1 LGGNEKLLQ
10 RDFQVTVSQLVNE
23 RSSKTMK
30 YRNLGTTN
38 AQVSALGLGCMGMS
52 DFYSGRKLNDAESIA
67 TIRRAIE
74 LGVNLLDT
82 GDFYGVGHNEEL
94 IREAIKGIPRDKVFI
109 SVKFGALRNHDGN
122 FVGFDT
128 RPASI
133 RNYISYSLQRL
144 RVDYIDLYYPSRV
157 DPNVP
162 IEDTV
167 GTLGQLVKEGKIRYA
182 GLSEA
187 SSATLRRAVTIHPI
201 AMLQTEYSLWT
212 REPESDVLK
221 TCRELGISV
230 VAYAPLGRGFL
241 TGVFHKPEDVA
252 ADDYRRHMPRFQ
264 GKNFE
269 RNMQVVEKIKEIA
282 KEKKCTP
289 SQLALA
295 WLLAQGE
302 DIIPIPGTK
311 RRERL
316 EENLQALEIKLNK
329 DDMLRINE
337 AAPLGFAAGTRYPET
352 VMHTVNR

>member
-1 LGGNEKLLQ
+1 
-10 RDFQVTVSQLVNE
+10 
-23 RSSKTMK
+23 MK
-30 YRNLGTTN
+30 YRKLGKTS
-38 AQVSALGLGCMGMS
+38 ARVSALGLGCMGMS
-52 DFYSGRKLNDAESIA
+52 DFYNGRKVNDAESIA

-74 LGVNLLDT
+74 LGVNFLDT
-82 GDFYGVGHNEEL
+82 GDFYGAGHNEEL

-122 FVGFDT
+122 FVGFDS

-133 RNYISYSLQRL
+133 RNYLSYSLQRL

-167 GTLGQLVKEGKIRYA
+167 GTLGQLIKEGKIRYA
-182 GLSEA
+182 GVSET
-187 SSATLRRAVTIHPI
+187 SSTTLRRAAAIQPI

-212 REPESDVLK
+212 REPEADVLQ
-221 TCRELGISV
+221 TCRELGISL

-241 TGVFHKPEDVA
+241 TGVFQKPEDVA
-252 ADDYRRHMPRFQ
+252 ADDYRRRMPRFQ
-264 GKNFE
+264 DKNFE
-269 RNMQVVEKIKEIA
+269 HNLRIIDKIKEVA
-282 KEKKCTP
+282 KEKRCTP
-289 SQLALA
+289 AQLALA

-316 EENLQALEIKLNK
+316 EENLRAREIELSK
-329 DDMLRINE
+329 DDLRRIDE
-337 AAPLGFAAGTRYPET
+337 AAPLGSAAGTRYPE
-352 VMHTVNR
+352 MAMNTVNC